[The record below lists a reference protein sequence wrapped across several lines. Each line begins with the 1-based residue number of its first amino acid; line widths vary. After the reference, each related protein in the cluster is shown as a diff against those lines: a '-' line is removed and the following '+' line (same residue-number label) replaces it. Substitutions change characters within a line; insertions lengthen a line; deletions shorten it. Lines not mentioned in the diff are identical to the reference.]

1 MAKTSTQK
9 ASKSETKTETQT
21 VAPVEVKETKST
33 KKGGSKK
40 ETKSETQETV
50 QPVQTTQE
58 VTPAAETKSTKKGGS
73 KKVAQEATPA
83 TPATPAT
90 VESVAETKSSKKGGS
105 KKSSQKEETPVAAP
119 VAETKS
125 SKKGGSKKAEEE
137 PVEEQAQDEQGKVG
151 HRFFRCVYRNT
162 QGEIVNAGRY
172 SGKKPKQAARKALT
186 GIVKKNELQVGE
198 KVVFLIQECTRGSK
212 KKKYSYVGAQVE
224 LDEPVTVTIH
234 KKDGQESKI
243 VYTKDNEVKKV
254 SLSECGDLVNV
265 VMDGDDGEEVP
276 QPVRVQRKPA
286 KKSAKKATKKTSKGK
301 KESTKEEVTEGT
313 TTKEEVVKAKKETKA
328 KEVKEEEVVAKEV
341 KTETKQ
347 KVKTSKSK
355 SS

>member
-21 VAPVEVKETKST
+21 VAPVEVKETKTT

-73 KKVAQEATPA
+73 KKAAQEAI
-83 TPATPAT
+83 PATPAT
-90 VESVAETKSSKKGGS
+90 VEPVAETKSSKKGGS
-105 KKSSQKEETPVAAP
+105 KKSSQKEETP

-286 KKSAKKATKKTSKGK
+286 KKSAKKATKKNSKGK
-301 KESTKEEVTEGT
+301 KESTKEEVTEGA

-328 KEVKEEEVVAKEV
+328 KEVREEEVVAKEV
-341 KTETKQ
+341 NTETKQ